1 MRTSFLARQRL
12 GTLHR
17 YARENHSS
25 GRATQTIAMGD
36 LNQRH
41 TASSIH
47 TLRLPSRRWKSG
59 DAGVHPIP
67 QAHVMQRDF
76 FAVQIHFDTSTL
88 LQAVRIDHLRS
99 LRPASQQ
106 FAILPS

>member
-1 MRTSFLARQRL
+1 
-12 GTLHR
+12 
-17 YARENHSS
+17 
-25 GRATQTIAMGD
+25 MGD

-41 TASSIH
+41 T
-47 TLRLPSRRWKSG
+47 RLVQATRYG
-59 DAGVHPIP
+59 HHLFNGNLVTFGVHPIS

-76 FAVQIHFDTSTL
+76 FAVQIHFDTPSTL

-106 FAILPS
+106 FAILLPS